1 MMTLQE
7 LMDGLART
15 LGCPGG
21 IRPDDSGEVNL
32 ECDGLALSFRAISGG
47 EELLMWSPLA
57 ERPAGDFS
65 RWGEILLKANFC
77 GALTGGASLSLSEDG
92 TSVCLHRR
100 LTLAG
105 VSDKTFLSSFET
117 FVETALTWQQLLA
130 DEDARPRED
139 SLMALGFRQPA
150 LPRA

>member
-7 LMDGLART
+7 LMDGLARAM
-15 LGCPGG
+15 GCPGG
-21 IRPDDSGEVNL
+21 IRPDDTGEVHL
-32 ECDGLALSFRAISGG
+32 ECDGLALSFRVIAGG
-47 EELLMWSPLA
+47 EELLLWSPLA
-57 ERPAGDFS
+57 ERPAGDFT

-77 GALTGGASLSLSEDG
+77 GALTGGATLSLSEDC

-105 VSDKTFLSSFET
+105 ISDKTFLSTFES
-117 FVETALTWQQLLA
+117 FVETAQTWQQLLA

-139 SLMALGFRQPA
+139 SLTALGFG
-150 LPRA
+150 LPGLSRA